1 MDDQPFID
9 RIMAEV
15 RQRVP
20 MAGDIAG
27 EVEHNLRA
35 VLSEA
40 ISRLDLISREEFDA
54 QQRVLTRTRERV
66 EALEQEVAELER
78 RLDGE

>member
-20 MAGDIAG
+20 LAG
-27 EVEHNLRA
+27 ELADEAEHNLRA

-40 ISRLDLISREEFDA
+40 IDRLDLISREEFDA
-54 QQRVLTRTRERV
+54 QQRVLTRTRQRLE
-66 EALEQEVAELER
+66 ELEQEVAELER
-78 RLDGE
+78 RLNDE

>member
-54 QQRVLTRTRERV
+54 QQRVLTRTRERL

-78 RLDGE
+78 RLDEE

>member
-1 MDDQPFID
+1 M
-9 RIMAEV
+9 
-15 RQRVP
+15 
-20 MAGDIAG
+20 
-27 EVEHNLRA
+27 EHNLRA

-54 QQRVLTRTRERV
+54 QQRVLTRTRERL

-78 RLDGE
+78 RLDEE

>member
-9 RIMAEV
+9 RIMTEV

-54 QQRVLTRTRERV
+54 QQRVLTRTRERL

-78 RLDGE
+78 RLDEE

>member
-35 VLSEA
+35 VLAEA

-54 QQRVLTRTRERV
+54 QQRVLTRTRERL

-78 RLDGE
+78 RLDQQ